1 MWRLWLCVTSSA
13 LRTGTVFFVPMINVA
28 VTQTSGAVFV
38 LLVPHLAAGTVV
50 VLRVARDESVI
61 RSVTIRMLV
70 CII

>member
-38 LLVPHLAAGTVV
+38 LLVHCGAGTGCGHCGGT
-50 VLRVARDESVI
+50 EGG
-61 RSVTIRMLV
+61 
-70 CII
+70 